1 MNQNREI
8 ANSVLELVGGKS
20 NMTEILHCMT
30 RLRIKTKDKSLIDL
44 EKLKAV
50 KGVFGAQFAENALQI
65 VIGPTVDE
73 VYQILID
80 ITGLEAKEMIDEDLD
95 EKPLSRKITPKSIFD
110 SIINTFSS
118 CMTPLIP
125 LFVTMGMVNV
135 VAMVIGPTMLSLV
148 SVESPIYTNFYYIG
162 QAIIYFLP
170 VFVAITAAKQFNCS
184 TMIAVALAGLMLFP
198 DMLAAL
204 GAAGGYSI
212 YGIPAP
218 NVTYSG
224 QIIPIL
230 LVVFAQSYVE
240 KLFKKI
246 MPNAI
251 RVIGVPLCT
260 LLIMLPI
267 TFCALGPVGYYIG
280 SALSSAV
287 LWLYAVAGP
296 VETALVCSV
305 TIFLTAFG
313 IGRPIFFAC
322 LGVLMTNGVE
332 FAFMGIANVLQNWI
346 VCGVAAAYAIRAHSP
361 ERKQVG
367 ITGLIACLLGG
378 VSEPVLFGIIL
389 PNRKTYLPTML
400 AGALSGLFLG
410 LMKVGYYQFGP
421 TNFLN
426 VIGFMG
432 GDGNNFL
439 YGCIA
444 AIIAFA
450 AAFILMLIMYKD
462 NPDQARLKNHSKN

>member
-1 MNQNREI
+1 MNQNQEI

-20 NMTEILHCMT
+20 NMTELLHCMT
-30 RLRIKTKDKSLIDL
+30 RLRIKTKDNSLIDL

-50 KGVFGAQFAENALQI
+50 KGVFGAQFAENALQV

-73 VYQILID
+73 VYQVLID
-80 ITGLEAKEMIDEDLD
+80 LTGLEEKEMIDENLD
-95 EKPLSRKITPKSIFD
+95 GERPSKKITPGGIFN

-135 VAMVIGPTMLSLV
+135 IAMVIGPTMLNLV
-148 SVESPIYTNFYYIG
+148 SAESPIYTNFYYIG

-170 VFVAITAAKQFNCS
+170 VFVAITASKQFNCN

-204 GAAGGYSI
+204 GTSGGYSI

-224 QIIPIL
+224 QLIPIL
-230 LVVFAQSYVE
+230 LVVFAQSYIE
-240 KLFKKI
+240 KLFKKF
-246 MPNAI
+246 MPNAV
-251 RVIGVPLCT
+251 RVFGVPLCT
-260 LLIMLPI
+260 LLVMLPI
-267 TFCALGPVGYYIG
+267 TFCALGPVGYYVG
-280 SALSSAV
+280 SALTSAV

-296 VETALVCSV
+296 VETALVCAAS
-305 TIFLTAFG
+305 IFLTAFG

-346 VCGVAAAYAIRAHSP
+346 VCGIAAAYAIKVRSP
-361 ERKQVG
+361 EKRQIG
-367 ITGLIACLLGG
+367 ITGLIGCLLGG
-378 VSEPVLFGIIL
+378 VSEPALFGIIL
-389 PNRKTYLPTML
+389 PNRRTYLPTIL

-426 VIGFMG
+426 VMGFMG
-432 GDGNNFL
+432 GESNNFL
-439 YGCIA
+439 YGCISA
-444 AIIAFA
+444 VIAFA
-450 AAFILMLIMYKD
+450 AAFILMLLLYKD
-462 NPDQARLKNHSKN
+462 DSGQIHLKNHKNH